1 VKFWDTSAIVP
12 LYVHEPNT
20 SVVRDL
26 LVADPSIIVWWGT
39 RTECISALMRQV
51 RTGGMTT
58 PDERAGRHVLHTLAQ
73 TWSEIQPSDA
83 LRCLAERLLA
93 VHPLRSAD
101 ALQLAA
107 AIQWCQG
114 LTTEQGFVTFDQRLR
129 DAAYREGF
137 TVIPELVY

>member
-1 VKFWDTSAIVP
+1 MKFWDTSAIVP

-20 SVVRDL
+20 SVVQDL
-26 LVADPSIIVWWGT
+26 LVADSSIIVWWGT

-51 RTGGMTT
+51 RTGSMTT
-58 PDERAGRHVLHTLAQ
+58 PDERVGRHVLHTLAQ

-83 LRCLAERLLA
+83 LRSLAERLLA

-114 LTTEQGFVTFDQRLR
+114 LTTGQGFVTFDQRLR

-137 TVIPELVY
+137 TVIPEVV

>member
-1 VKFWDTSAIVP
+1 MKFWDTSAIVP
-12 LYVHEPNT
+12 LCVHEPNT

-26 LVADPSIIVWWGT
+26 LAADASIVVWWGT
-39 RTECISALMRQV
+39 HVECISALVRQV
-51 RTGGMTT
+51 RNGGMTT
-58 PDERAGRHVLHTLAQ
+58 LDQRACRHALHTLAQ
-73 TWSEIQPSDA
+73 AWSEIQPSDA
-83 LRCLAERLLA
+83 LRSLAERLLA

-114 LTTEQGFVTFDQRLR
+114 LTTDQGLITFDHRLR

-137 TVIPELVY
+137 NVLPEVV